1 MTYYPWQEQNWLSI
15 TKDFNQLPNAWLFY
29 GQPGIGKVDFA
40 QAVAAALLCKTPHKN
55 HHACGHCLSCHWFHK
70 GNHPDFYIVTPTLP
84 TIETDIVSRSLKKMP
99 LIKMEA
105 IQQMMN
111 FASLSSHQGAL
122 RIVLIAPAETMTIAA
137 ANALLKMLEEP
148 AKTLLFLM
156 VSHAK
161 ARLLPT
167 IVSRCRQFPLST
179 PSYQCALDWLK
190 KQPIDDAEAILALQ
204 SGSPLLNHATTYS
217 TLHQN
222 FIKILSQPTLIA
234 LLSIT
239 EEMEQQKVPLAL
251 SLTWLAKWLFD
262 LIAYQLSSTIRFHPH
277 EKASLQ
283 KLVQWLN
290 GPALFAC
297 YDKIQAIRIGEL
309 QALNARTQLETL
321 LMEYRR
327 LFTLTKQADHAR

>member
-1 MTYYPWQEQNWLSI
+1 MTYYPWQKQNWLSI

-40 QAVAAALLCKTPHKN
+40 QAVAAALLCKTPLEN
-55 HHACGHCLSCHWFHK
+55 QHACGHCASCHWLHRS
-70 GNHPDFYIVTPTLP
+70 NHPDFYIVTPTLP
-84 TIETDIVSRSLKKMP
+84 AIEADIASRPLKKLP
-99 LIKMEA
+99 LIKIEA

-122 RIVLIAPAETMTIAA
+122 RIALIAPAEAMTTAA
-137 ANALLKMLEEP
+137 ANALLKILEEP

-161 ARLLPT
+161 TRLLPT

-179 PSYQCALDWLK
+179 PSYKCALDWLK
-190 KQPIDDAEAILALQ
+190 KQPVDNAEAILALQ
-204 SGSPLLNHATTYS
+204 SGSPLLNHEATYS

-222 FIKILSQPTLIA
+222 FIKTLSQPTLIA
-234 LLSIT
+234 LLNIA
-239 EEMEQQKVPLAL
+239 EEIEQQKVPLAL

-297 YDKIQAIRIGEL
+297 YDKIQAIRSGEL
-309 QALNARTQLETL
+309 QVLNARTQLEAL
-321 LMEYRR
+321 LIEYRR
-327 LFTLTKQADHAR
+327 LFKLTNQVDHAH